1 VAVGMQRVGSV
12 AMRASIRSTPV
23 ALAGLAVTAG
33 LFSVAGI
40 LYLSVL
46 HDYFTSVKKEQWRD
60 VASYVKAYAEP
71 GDAVVISQEF
81 MAKPYN
87 YYTRGN
93 ALPDIVIPLRSGS
106 EKVNDVGY
114 EVRGSNRVWLLL
126 SHIKKEPQEQFKA
139 ELEGERFEVA
149 DHKLYNGIDLTLYEK
164 E

>member
-1 VAVGMQRVGSV
+1 M
-12 AMRASIRSTPV
+12 
-23 ALAGLAVTAG
+23 
-33 LFSVAGI
+33 
-40 LYLSVL
+40 
-46 HDYFTSVKKEQWRD
+46 
-60 VASYVKAYAEP
+60 KAYAEP
-71 GDAVVISQEF
+71 GDAVVISQGF
-81 MAKPYN
+81 MTRPYN

-93 ALPDIVIPLRSGS
+93 DLPDTVIPLSP
-106 EKVNDVGY
+106 EEVNDVGY